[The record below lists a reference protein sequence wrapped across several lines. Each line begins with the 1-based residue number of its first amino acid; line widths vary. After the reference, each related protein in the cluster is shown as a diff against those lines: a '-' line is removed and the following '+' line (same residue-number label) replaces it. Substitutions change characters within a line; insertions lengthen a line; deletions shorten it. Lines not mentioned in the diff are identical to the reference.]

1 MSEQH
6 PELSQVT
13 PEQMKRNLAQAVQR
27 EVAGGWRVES
37 QTDINAILVKGQATN
52 HVLHLIISLLTCGFW
67 LLVWPIIWWINKE
80 KRLILNVDD
89 YGNVLR
95 QEAK

>member
-1 MSEQH
+1 MSEH
-6 PELSQVT
+6 PELQAS
-13 PEQMKRNLAQAVQR
+13 PEQMKRALAQAIQR

-37 QTDINAILVKGQATN
+37 QSDINAILVKGGATN
-52 HVLHLIISLLTCGFW
+52 HTLHLIISLLTCGLW
-67 LLVWPIIWWINKE
+67 LFVWPVVWLINKP

-95 QEAK
+95 QDAA